1 MTEEEVAY
9 FAFSKKDYQQNIY
22 RFVST
27 KSRLCPLKEQFI
39 VTIYL

>member
-27 KSRLCPLKEQFI
+27 KSRLCPLNKQFI